1 MVDYEKIAK
10 AIEYIG
16 YGKRFIMADN
26 SQGEKVLL
34 VIAPLTPKGRVFI
47 DFIYKQSL
55 DQAIKDGL
63 MTEAELLK
71 DASFRGVWTDYHQ
84 GQIKLLEDELNK
96 IPQADKNMSKREQQ
110 KLDKL
115 RTSIEHQLKE
125 FRDKR
130 ANLLSTSA
138 ERYAEEAKVR
148 AFLYC
153 CAENE
158 SEQKLWPSWQAF
170 NEERDNKLID
180 SMMRSALNRGPS
192 LSIKE
197 IRAIARSGQWRH
209 KWLAAKN
216 IDKLWGKSVIDM
228 TDEQTSLVYWSQ
240 VYDSVYEAYER
251 PPQSIIDDDEALD
264 KWLDGQSKK
273 ADDDAKKTF
282 NEKKFTNKRQSST
295 ARHGEIFYL
304 ANPDLAPVADPNLVL
319 DNSVMTKE
327 EIAGMN
333 TDLGNKFLAA
343 QDRRIKAAGGYIQEE
358 DLRHDSDSRRVIGSK
373 DAVVSIG
380 RGRDGLPR
388 KNVDKLLPG
397 GTLKGRRV

>member
-1 MVDYEKIAK
+1 
-10 AIEYIG
+10 
-16 YGKRFIMADN
+16 MADN
-26 SQGEKVLL
+26 SIGEKVLL

-55 DQAIKDGL
+55 DQAVKDGL
-63 MTEAELLK
+63 MTEAEILK
-71 DASFRGVWTDYHQ
+71 DASFRGIWTDYHQ
-84 GQIKLLEDELNK
+84 SQIKILEEELK
-96 IPQADKNMSKREQQ
+96 KVPQNDKSLSKREQQ

-115 RTSIEHQLKE
+115 RISIENQLKD

-148 AFLYC
+148 AYLYC
-153 CAENE
+153 CAETE
-158 SEQKLWPSWQAF
+158 SDQKLWPNWEAF
-170 NEERDNKLID
+170 NNERDSKLID
-180 SMMRSALNRGPS
+180 SMMRRALNRDTS
-192 LSIKE
+192 LSIKQ
-197 IRAIARSGQWRH
+197 IREIARSGQWRH
-209 KWLAAKN
+209 KWLAAKSV
-216 IDKLWGKSVIDM
+216 DKLWGKSVIEM

-251 PPQSIIDDDEALD
+251 PPQSIIDDDDALD
-264 KWLDGQSKK
+264 KWLEGQSKK

-282 NEKKFTNKRQSST
+282 NEKKFARRRQSST

-304 ANPDLAPVADPNLVL
+304 ANPDLAPVADTNLVL

-327 EIAGMN
+327 EIAEMN

-358 DLRHDSDSRRVIGSK
+358 DLRHDADSRRVIGSK